1 MSLTCY
7 FTFGFCAFCECMNSC
22 GDSQSLRSERTLF
35 FLTSF
40 FYFLP
45 IHSSFSLTFC
55 CFQLFKIRNFVLAT
69 GQCCTT
75 VWRCCAPRKL
85 CDTNCHYGPLSK
97 KFQYQADNLKAKH
110 YPAFQAFELLQQ
122 QRASLI
128 SNKVGPVMSLKR
140 KIHPWTGATICH
152 GVIHLLKP
160 KGSLV
165 QLFLLLQQDS

>member
-35 FLTSF
+35 LFPSHSFL
-40 FYFLP
+40 
-45 IHSSFSLTFC
+45 IHSLTFY
-55 CFQLFKIRNFVLAT
+55 CFQLLKIRNFVLAM
-69 GQCCTT
+69 GQRCTT

-97 KFQYQADNLKAKH
+97 NFQYQADNLKAKH

-140 KIHPWTGATICH
+140 KIHPWTGDTICH